1 MPDSST
7 PDPTQGQPR
16 PPSAARPRIVTESAP
31 REWDGDDLSITGLGL
46 TAADLTGVDASYA
59 EISASRF
66 TDVRLGGSR
75 WRHSAVADSELIG
88 CDLANTVFAESGWQ
102 RVAVRRS
109 RLTGLQLA
117 GCALRH
123 VELSDCGANLVN
135 LRSAELQRVAFAGC
149 SLVGS
154 DWGAA
159 RLTDVSFTDCD
170 LTEAAFSNA
179 RMTRVH
185 FVRCRLLRLSGV
197 TGLAGSIVDRGDLL
211 ELAETLAATVGIRV
225 ADR

>member
-1 MPDSST
+1 VPDLASA
-7 PDPTQGQPR
+7 QPR

-31 REWDGDDLSITGLGL
+31 GDWDGNDLSVGGLAL

-59 EISASRF
+59 EISGSRF

-75 WRHSAVADSELIG
+75 WRHSVVADTELIG
-88 CDLANTVFAESGWQ
+88 CDLANTAFAESGWQ

-117 GCALRH
+117 GCSLRH

-179 RMTRVH
+179 RMTRVR

-197 TGLAGSIVDRGDLL
+197 TGLAGSIVDRADLL
-211 ELAETLAATVGIRV
+211 ELAETLAASVGIRV
-225 ADR
+225 ADG